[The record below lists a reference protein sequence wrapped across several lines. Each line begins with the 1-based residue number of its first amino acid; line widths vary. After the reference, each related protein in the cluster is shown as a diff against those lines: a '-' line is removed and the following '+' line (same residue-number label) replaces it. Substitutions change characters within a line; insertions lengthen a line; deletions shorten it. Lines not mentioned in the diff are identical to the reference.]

1 MPSKSPEDMMT
12 AVAKSMRERTGRTLE
27 EWVALVMASGIDP
40 LDQNAVRKWLKTEHG
55 LPQNTQWAIADAVAR
70 AAGWRR
76 PSVEEYIDQQYSGP
90 KAALRPIFDRVRGI
104 LESLGEEVR
113 IEGRSTYTP
122 FVRGRQFAAVA
133 PATRTRVD
141 VGLRFT
147 DPPESELLV
156 PSKGPGQ
163 ATHKRWRLCSGPPTS
178 RTGKS
183 RPNRTTA
190 MRLSRRVLP
199 SPLTG

>member
-1 MPSKSPEDMMT
+1 MPSKSPQDMMA
-12 AVAKSMRERTGRTLE
+12 AVTESIRQRTGRTLE

-40 LDQNAVRKWLKTEHG
+40 LDQKAVRRWLKTEHG
-55 LPQNTQWAIADAVAR
+55 VPLNTQWAIADAAAR
-70 AAGWRR
+70 AVGWQR
-76 PSVEEYIDQQYSGP
+76 PSVEAYIDQQYSGP
-90 KAALRPIFDRVRGI
+90 KAALRPIFDRVRAI
-104 LESLGEEVR
+104 LEALGEDVK

-147 DPPESELLV
+147 DPPESKLLV

-163 ATHKRWRLCSGPPTS
+163 ATHKLSLTS
-178 RTGKS
+178 PDQITPEVEALFRIAYEQNG
-183 RPNRTTA
+183 
-190 MRLSRRVLP
+190 
-199 SPLTG
+199 